1 MQSGTALIADACPV
15 LGLFPR
21 FIHVQTPNL
30 PQTQLCKSWW
40 LFRRWGWRWPAPMAW
55 HILKT
60 QNQICSK
67 WKHRGFGPC
76 VLGASH
82 VQDSSAFSRDA
93 MADKLMHGIL
103 HGMFSWVLSKVVTE
117 QSRAQSFSVLLKT
130 SQHARFKR
138 LSFGT
143 VQNNLK
149 EATRG
154 GGEEGG
160 STEFLHAS
168 QLQRYWRTK
177 ISQLERWGF
186 FSNTALETWSRQK
199 KRTIVGQWV
208 SQHTFTHP
216 DF

>member
-93 MADKLMHGIL
+93 MADKPMHGIL

-154 GGEEGG
+154 GRRVARQSFCMRLSSSAIGEQRFPSLRDE
-160 STEFLHAS
+160 AS
-168 QLQRYWRTK
+168 SLTLLWRH
-177 ISQLERWGF
+177 E
-186 FSNTALETWSRQK
+186 AD
-199 KRTIVGQWV
+199 KRKE
-208 SQHTFTHP
+208 P
-216 DF
+216 